1 MPKVIPNLG
10 EALLQA
16 AARILAQEGYSGLT
30 MRAVAAECHVGLGTL
45 YNYYASKEALAAAY
59 LLQSWQQRY
68 GAALDP
74 APTEARAMLAA
85 QYRAIRD
92 FLDAHAVVFRDPQAV
107 QTFHS
112 ASGRYHGQLV
122 AQLAAPLRQFC
133 PAEGTDPAFR
143 AEFAAQALLTWTVA
157 DRSFDELAPLLL
169 QIVRPGETL

>member
-1 MPKVIPNLG
+1 
-10 EALLQA
+10 
-16 AARILAQEGYSGLT
+16 
-30 MRAVAAECHVGLGTL
+30 
-45 YNYYASKEALAAAY
+45 
-59 LLQSWQQRY
+59 
-68 GAALDP
+68 
-74 APTEARAMLAA
+74 MLAA

-122 AQLAAPLRQFC
+122 AQLAGPLRQFC
-133 PAEGTDPAFR
+133 PAEGADPAFR

-169 QIVRPGETL
+169 QIVCPGETL